1 MNYIDFM
8 FSHDYKLHGPV
19 NSQISSLC
27 ESKKEPVMI
36 ATQGKYGV
44 IEKLAEIN
52 KDLLLLNYSDEDEK
66 MIAERKGFFLGR
78 AYELT
83 SELDEHPQWWVNV
96 CNCHECQSCG

>member
-1 MNYIDFM
+1 M

-66 MIAERKGFFLGR
+66 MIAERKGFFATNFWEFLGQR
-78 AYELT
+78 
-83 SELDEHPQWWVNV
+83 
-96 CNCHECQSCG
+96 